1 MFGCSVYVTTVLR
14 EGLKPTEGSPQELS
28 RSETNRQTD
37 SLPDSTLG
45 GNVINLGFLYL
56 LTSN

>member
-1 MFGCSVYVTTVLR
+1 MFGCSVYVTTVLS
-14 EGLKPTEGSPQELS
+14 EGLKATDGSLQELS